1 MKRIFLILF
10 LFCVSF
16 SSLWSQNIQSLDE
29 SNSDS
34 DNQEQVVKYQTNGK
48 GDQFLRLGIMFSI
61 PLNFDEQLYLGGAA
75 QLGYYRL
82 INNWLGFGAELMA
95 GYNPTIGSNI
105 FTYVPITAG
114 IMFQPYIWRFE
125 FPIIL
130 SVGMALET
138 SNNKKQFPA
147 FITKAEANIYYRF
160 NESFSLGIGSD
171 IMYMP
176 QWSNDGK
183 SDYNYG
189 IFMTASVSVRYH
201 F

>member
-125 FPIIL
+125 FPITL
-130 SVGMALET
+130 NVGAALE
-138 SNNKKQFPA
+138 NYLQYNYFPGL
-147 FITKAEANIYYRF
+147 ILKGEAGCFYRMNENWSFGLECQLMYLPQWYSDSSKNDYY
-160 NESFSLGIGSD
+160 LGI
-171 IMYMP
+171 
-176 QWSNDGK
+176 
-183 SDYNYG
+183 
-189 IFMTASVSVRYH
+189 TATVGARYH